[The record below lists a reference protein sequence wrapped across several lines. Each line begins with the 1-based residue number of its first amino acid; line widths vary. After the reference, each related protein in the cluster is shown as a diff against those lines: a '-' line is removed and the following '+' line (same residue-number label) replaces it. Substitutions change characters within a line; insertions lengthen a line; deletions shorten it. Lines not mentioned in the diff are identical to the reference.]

1 MNDGPATLADRVREL
16 RRRHYGASGRD
27 ALARALGVA
36 DDDVERWERG
46 TIPPGEAL
54 VRICELTGEDLQW
67 LLTGQASRST
77 VVISGARNRHRDLIT
92 RIAAALEA
100 QPGLA
105 APLDAF
111 FNLLTA
117 RSRVPQSA
125 LATTPRDPQTD
136 AAATDE
142 LDLIPILDLDD
153 LDDDWGDPDKPPT
166 GGMPLAC
173 LRKIAITDA
182 RAGQL
187 FEPSADYAGASA
199 RAITLARAESAAGHA
214 FIQAAGLSEI
224 FPTAVAVRWP
234 DDSMS
239 PMFSAGDALIIAR
252 DATPQL
258 GHPALVKL
266 PNEPAR
272 CRVWLGPSAGNV
284 QLGRVSDGAV
294 ETIAQSAIRWSVE
307 VLYRVTAA

>member
-1 MNDGPATLADRVREL
+1 MNDGSATLADRLREL
-16 RRRHYGASGRD
+16 RRRHFGAPGRD

-36 DDDVERWERG
+36 EDDVERWERG

-111 FNLLTA
+111 FDLLTA
-117 RSRVPQSA
+117 RSRGTQPA
-125 LATTPRDPQTD
+125 LAATQRPARAGTD
-136 AAATDE
+136 ANDE
-142 LDLIPILDLDD
+142 LDLIPILNLDD

-166 GGMPLAC
+166 GGMPLAN
-173 LRKIAITDA
+173 LRNVAITDT

-187 FEPSADYAGASA
+187 FEPSADYVGASA
-199 RAITLARAESAAGHA
+199 RAITLARVESAAGQA
-214 FIQAAGLSEI
+214 FIQAADISEI
-224 FPTAVAVRWP
+224 FPSAVAVRWP

-239 PMFSAGDALIIAR
+239 PMFTASDALIIAR

-258 GHPALVKL
+258 GRPALVKL
-266 PNEPAR
+266 PSEPAR

-284 QLGRVSDGAV
+284 QLGRVSDGAIEAV
-294 ETIAQSAIRWSVE
+294 AESAIRWSVE